1 MNVESASV
9 IDPARFLGGRQAPD
23 PPHRLPA
30 VETGSA
36 KPDGED
42 VWRGMLLGTDGR
54 YARTRARLKHLPS
67 EPRCKMCAAP
77 FGGIGHQLMKRMG
90 RDRWAKNPKYCGT
103 CFDVLS
109 KLHGGA
115 EIEASFLFADVR
127 GSTALAEQISPT
139 EFRTRLDHFYDT
151 ASEILVDHDG
161 IVDKFV
167 GDEVIGIFIPA
178 LTRNAHAD
186 QAIAAG
192 RELLRAMDSQDGPRA
207 LPIGI
212 GVGTGIAFVGA
223 VGAPPVTELTALGDV
238 VNTTAR
244 LASVAGPG
252 ELLVAEPAAAAAA
265 IDASRLERRSLQL
278 KGKTDAVPVFVV
290 TAGRQI

>member
-1 MNVESASV
+1 MVESV
-9 IDPARFLGGRQAPD
+9 RPGGDQD
-23 PPHRLPA
+23 Q
-30 VETGSA
+30 E
-36 KPDGED
+36 
-42 VWRGMLLGTDGR
+42 VWRGLLLGTDGR

-77 FGGIGHQLMKRMG
+77 FGGVGHLLMKAVG
-90 RDRWAKNPKYCGT
+90 RDRWAKNPKYCGN
-103 CFDVLS
+103 CFTVLS
-109 KLHGGA
+109 TLHGGA

-127 GSTALAEQISPT
+127 GSTALAEQVSPT
-139 EFRTRLDHFYDT
+139 EFRARLDAFYDT
-151 ASEILVDHDG
+151 ASKILVEHDA

-178 LTRNAHAD
+178 LTQNAHAA
-186 QAIAAG
+186 QAVAAG
-192 RELLRAMDSQDGPRA
+192 RELLAAMDVRRDPQA

-212 GVGTGIAFVGA
+212 GVTTGIAFVGA

-244 LASVAGPG
+244 LASAAGPG
-252 ELLVAEPAAAAAA
+252 ELLVGEPAARAAALQTVG
-265 IDASRLERRSLQL
+265 LERRSLQL

-290 TAGRQI
+290 AGGP

>member
-1 MNVESASV
+1 ME
-9 IDPARFLGGRQAPD
+9 
-23 PPHRLPA
+23 
-30 VETGSA
+30 E
-36 KPDGED
+36 
-42 VWRGMLLGTDGR
+42 VWRGLLLGTDGR
-54 YARTRARLKHLPS
+54 YAKTRARLKHLPS

-77 FGGIGHQLMKRMG
+77 FAGIGHQLMKHMG
-90 RDRWAKNPKYCGT
+90 RDRWSRNPKYCGS

-127 GSTALAEQISPT
+127 GSTTLAERMSPT
-139 EFRTRLDHFYDT
+139 EFRTRLDHFYDA
-151 ASEILVDHDG
+151 ASTILVEHDG

-178 LTRNAHAD
+178 LTRNAHAEH
-186 QAIAAG
+186 AVGAA
-192 RELLRAMDSQDGPRA
+192 RELLRAMDVGHDPHA

-212 GVGTGIAFVGA
+212 GVSTGVAFVGA

-244 LASVAGPG
+244 LASAAGPG
-252 ELLVAEPAAAAAA
+252 ELLVTEPAASAATV
-265 IDASRLERRSLQL
+265 DTTGLERRSLQL
-278 KGKTDAVPVFVV
+278 KGKTDAVPVFVIGA
-290 TAGRQI
+290 AG